1 MQHFPTWLF
10 YLYECDIAFLY
21 FKVIILCVNV
31 VYKSMNIFRKNLRK
45 PNADNHSE
53 IKESADLIKNKDG

>member
-1 MQHFPTWLF
+1 MQHFPAWWF
-10 YLYECDIAFLY
+10 YLYEWDIAFLY

-45 PNADNHSE
+45 PNADYDYGNE
-53 IKESADLIKNKDG
+53 YEESADLIKK